1 MKKIVLTSNTSW
13 FIWNFK
19 KGLMN
24 ALWEKGFD
32 VYVVA
37 PEDGYAK
44 NFPKFIPLKN
54 LDRKGKNPIK
64 DAKLLLEYTSIY
76 RKIKPDLVLNFT
88 IKPNIYSS
96 LACRFLGI
104 KCVST
109 LTGLGYTFIEETFL
123 TRLVSLLYKIALAK
137 NHNVV
142 FQNTEDMNLFL
153 KKGLVEKRKVAII
166 KSSGVNTRF
175 FNPGFCQESYKE
187 SFIFLM
193 ISRLLWDK
201 GVREFVFAG
210 KRLKKE
216 YGDKVSLWLL
226 GPVDKG
232 NPSAVSEEELKRWVE
247 EGVIKYLGTAGDV
260 RPYICQADC
269 VVLPSYYRE
278 GIPRSLLEAM
288 AMGKPI
294 ITTDS
299 PGCREVCKDGEN
311 GFLVKPRDVESLT
324 FAMKR
329 MIELSEEERKVMGKK
344 GRERVLKEFD
354 ERIIVQQYLNIIEE
368 LITNPF

>member
-13 FIWNFK
+13 FIWNFI

-109 LTGLGYTFIEETFL
+109 ITGLGYTFIEETFL

-269 VVLPSYYRE
+269 VVLPSYRE